1 MEQYSDNQVGQQPE
15 AATADNVPAE
25 QPKPKKSGMGKG
37 IIIGCLGT
45 LLAGV
50 VGVLG
55 GCMLTGSRLI
65 ITDKDAFVVKENAV
79 LDADSVSK
87 LNELSAYIENYF
99 YDDTDKEAL
108 QNGLYAGL
116 VEGLNDKYSVYY
128 TAEEYQ
134 QTKVSMTGKYYGI
147 GAALSQD
154 ADSMVVTVSKIY
166 EGTPSDEAGM
176 QAGDTILSVD
186 GTEATSM
193 EVTDLVQLIRGE
205 EGTTVHI
212 EVYRSSTGEYLSF
225 DVTRQNVTLPS
236 VSSEM
241 LQNQIGYIRIESF
254 EEDTAQQFEEKLAD
268 LQASG
273 MQALVVDL
281 RYNGGGLVDSV
292 VQILDDIL
300 PEGLVVYVEDKYGN
314 RQEYNSDGDTYLD
327 CPLAVLINGDSAS
340 ASEIFAGA
348 VKDYEYGTLIGTTTF
363 GKGIVQ
369 SIIPLE
375 NGDAIKLTTAKYFTP
390 KGNYI
395 HGVGIDPDIEL
406 DYEYLDPDGDSYDM
420 QYDNQILKAIEVL
433 SEELQ

>member
-1 MEQYSDNQVGQQPE
+1 MGQQPE
-15 AATADNVPAE
+15 VMTEGSMPAE

-37 IIIGCLGT
+37 VIIGCLGT
-45 LLAGV
+45 LLVGA

-55 GCMLTGSRLI
+55 GCMLTGNRLI
-65 ITDKDAFVVKENAV
+65 IADKDAFVVNENAV

-116 VEGLNDKYSVYY
+116 VEGLDDKYSVYY

-154 ADSMVVTVSKIY
+154 VDSMVVTVSKIY

-225 DVTRQNVTLPS
+225 DVTRANVTLPS

-241 LQNQIGYIRIESF
+241 MQDQIGYIRIESF

-314 RQEYNSDGDTYLD
+314 KQEYNSDGDTYLD

-348 VKDYEYGTLIGTTTF
+348 IKDYEYGTLIGTTTF

-375 NGDAIKLTTAKYFTP
+375 DGDAIKLTTAKYFTP

>member
-1 MEQYSDNQVGQQPE
+1 MIWNNIATIRWDSSRKLRQQITCRP
-15 AATADNVPAE
+15 E

-45 LLAGV
+45 LLVGV

-134 QTKVSMTGKYYGI
+134 QTKVGMTGKYYGI

-193 EVTDLVQLIRGE
+193 EVTDHVQLIRG
-205 EGTTVHI
+205 
-212 EVYRSSTGEYLSF
+212 
-225 DVTRQNVTLPS
+225 
-236 VSSEM
+236 
-241 LQNQIGYIRIESF
+241 
-254 EEDTAQQFEEKLAD
+254 
-268 LQASG
+268 
-273 MQALVVDL
+273 
-281 RYNGGGLVDSV
+281 
-292 VQILDDIL
+292 
-300 PEGLVVYVEDKYGN
+300 
-314 RQEYNSDGDTYLD
+314 
-327 CPLAVLINGDSAS
+327 
-340 ASEIFAGA
+340 
-348 VKDYEYGTLIGTTTF
+348 
-363 GKGIVQ
+363 
-369 SIIPLE
+369 
-375 NGDAIKLTTAKYFTP
+375 
-390 KGNYI
+390 
-395 HGVGIDPDIEL
+395 
-406 DYEYLDPDGDSYDM
+406 
-420 QYDNQILKAIEVL
+420 
-433 SEELQ
+433 

>member
-1 MEQYSDNQVGQQPE
+1 MEQYSDNEMGQQPE
-15 AATADNVPAE
+15 VATVDNVPAE

-37 IIIGCLGT
+37 VIIGCLGT
-45 LLAGV
+45 LLVGA

-55 GCMLTGSRLI
+55 GCMLTGNRLI
-65 ITDKDAFVVKENAV
+65 IADKDAFVVNENAV

-116 VEGLNDKYSVYY
+116 VEGLDDKYSVYY

-154 ADSMVVTVSKIY
+154 VDSMVVTVSKIY

-225 DVTRQNVTLPS
+225 DVTRANVTLPS

-241 LQNQIGYIRIESF
+241 LQDQIGYIRIESF

-348 VKDYEYGTLIGTTTF
+348 IKDYEYGTLIGTTTF

-375 NGDAIKLTTAKYFTP
+375 DGDAIKLTTAKYFTP